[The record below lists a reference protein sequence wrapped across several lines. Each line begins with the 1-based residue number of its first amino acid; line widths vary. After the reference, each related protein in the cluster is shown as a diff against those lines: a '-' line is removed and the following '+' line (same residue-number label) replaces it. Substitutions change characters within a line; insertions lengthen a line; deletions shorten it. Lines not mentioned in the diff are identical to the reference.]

1 MGPIRSKIVEKGPK
15 LGCCQVL
22 KSMFRSKGAE
32 FLHPHQQTIH
42 QSCDLE
48 NWETQEA
55 KISVCMFVTKDIKLN
70 SMN

>member
-32 FLHPHQQTIH
+32 FLHPHQQPIH
-42 QSCDLE
+42 QKTFQSCDLE

-55 KISVCMFVTKDIKLN
+55 KISVCMFVSKDN
-70 SMN
+70 